1 MAGFQKASRKK
12 AKLRLGVIGPS
23 GSGKTMSALL
33 IAYGIVGD
41 WSKIGLVDT
50 EHGSGELYTGVN
62 VDGQQIGEYLTLSLT
77 PPFEPEKYIS
87 AIKMAEDAGLECVIL
102 DSISHAWAGEG
113 GLLDR
118 HDKISKASK
127 SGNSYTA
134 WRDVTPVHNR
144 FIDAMLSS
152 PCHVIATIRSKTEYV
167 QEESGGKKTVRKVG
181 MAPVQRDGMDYEFTV
196 VMELTQEHIATTS
209 KDRTS
214 LFDGKYF
221 TPTFDIGAQL
231 KTWLDAGIDPD
242 EESRKKGLAYC
253 HAKAAEI
260 GITHDELKTMAAEM
274 FGQCDSMK
282 DLTLQQ
288 LRELGKSLNDHKQA
302 AGE

>member
-1 MAGFQKASRKK
+1 MAGFQTASRKK

-23 GSGKTMSALL
+23 GSGKTMSSLL
-33 IAYGIVGD
+33 IAYGITGD
-41 WSKIGLVDT
+41 WNKIGLVDT
-50 EHGSGELYTGVN
+50 EHGSGELYAGSAV
-62 VDGQQIGEYLTLSLT
+62 GEQQIGDYQVLALQ
-77 PPFEPEKYIS
+77 PPYEPEKYIQ
-87 AIKMAEDAGLECVIL
+87 AIKLAEAAGLECVIL

-152 PCHVIATIRSKTEYV
+152 PLHIIATMRSKTEYV
-167 QEESGGKKTVRKVG
+167 QEESGGKKVVRKVG

-196 VMELTQEHIATTS
+196 VMELTQDHIAVTS

-221 TPTFDIGAQL
+221 TPSFETGSILKGWLETGA
-231 KTWLDAGIDPD
+231 DPD
-242 EESRKKGLAYC
+242 AEAKKKGLAYC
-253 HAKAAEI
+253 DAKAAEH
-260 GITHDELKTMAAEM
+260 GMNHDDLKALAGEI
-274 FGQCDSMK
+274 FGRCDSMT
-282 DLTLQQ
+282 DLTLTQ
-288 LRELGKSLNDHKQA
+288 LRELGKTLNERKQA